1 MTAPQLPLDGMAD
14 VIGEGLAELLNRAR
28 KPDREDST
36 PAPGPGPNRSDPDQ
50 SASARAPF
58 GVRPEEIEQTASA
71 WRRESK
77 VVAELKLDALSAV
90 SGAMSDVTTALHSA
104 STSAVPTIA
113 SISARLATL
122 ADSLM
127 TFNAMAI
134 DRDDRAAASLRS
146 VPTR

>member
-1 MTAPQLPLDGMAD
+1 MAD
-14 VIGEGLAELLNRAR
+14 
-28 KPDREDST
+28 
-36 PAPGPGPNRSDPDQ
+36 
-50 SASARAPF
+50 
-58 GVRPEEIEQTASA
+58 
-71 WRRESK
+71 
-77 VVAELKLDALSAV
+77 LKLDALSSV

-122 ADSLM
+122 ADSLV

>member
-14 VIGEGLAELLNRAR
+14 VIGEGLAELLGRAR

-36 PAPGPGPNRSDPDQ
+36 PTPGPPPDQ
-50 SASARAPF
+50 SSSARAPF

-77 VVAELKLDALSAV
+77 VVAELKLDALSSV